1 MPELF
6 QLPPLA
12 SCPIVV
18 IGRRACK
25 AGPSAPASGGFGLD
39 RPAARSRMGHDQES
53 ADLRNATRPGRT
65 PEDNSA
71 TMA

>member
-12 SCPIVV
+12 SCPIVA
-18 IGRRACK
+18 IGRRARK
-25 AGPSAPASGGFGLD
+25 AGPSAPACGGFGLD
-39 RPAARSRMGHDQES
+39 RPPARSRMGHDQES
-53 ADLRNATRPGRT
+53 ADLWKAVQPGRT
-65 PEDNSA
+65 PEDNNA